1 MDAGII
7 QAVKLKYRK
16 RQLQHVLVEIE
27 KQPSKLGPEIL
38 RDISV
43 LQAIYWVNSVWQEVK
58 PDTIPRCFAK
68 CGFTESSVSGYVDTE
83 VTFEDEDSED
93 DYPLSVLKM
102 STELFGCQ
110 FQELDI
116 DRAFHTCDNN
126 LMECDRPASEILR
139 DLNLTDTDACDSDK
153 EEDIQ
158 SRSEGISASDFAQYL
173 EKMKRH
179 ALCKNKPTL
188 LNKLMDLADVFVQY
202 RTEAT

>member
-139 DLNLTDTDACDSDK
+139 DLNLTDADACDSDK
-153 EEDIQ
+153 EEDNQ
-158 SRSEGISASDFAQYL
+158 SSSEDISASDFAQYL

-179 ALCKNKPTL
+179 ALCKKQANTL
-188 LNKLMDLADVFVQY
+188 KQTNGLGGRFCPI
-202 RTEAT
+202 